1 MSEAKRPECDVVK
14 RHGRI
19 VKVCGRD
26 VLLYLMPDWNLL
38 YVRFDTPDE
47 MERLRRVL
55 MREESR
61 GAIRVVKVTL
71 ERIYFEERK

>member
-26 VLLYLMPDWNLL
+26 VLSWLLPDWNLL
-38 YVRFDTPDE
+38 YVLFDTPDE

-55 MREESR
+55 MREES
-61 GAIRVVKVTL
+61 IRIVKVTL
-71 ERIYFEERK
+71 ERIYFEERI